1 MAELLKCAVCQ
12 GIVSS
17 DASRCPHCG
26 SPNFKSSSYIQ
37 KQEQLYRNNLERER
51 RAHQEQRERM
61 FGSVLLRWHDI
72 KKSPESPYLTPR
84 YRLLIDG
91 RSLLIDGRYIG
102 DMVEC
107 HGPIDDEKKYIRLH
121 PGTHTLTM
129 ESEGHVSS
137 KSFSCD
143 ADSTSIT
150 IARKSTGFFTT
161 YWKLVFVMVE

>member
-1 MAELLKCAVCQ
+1 MTELLKCVVCQ

-26 SPNFKSSSYIQ
+26 SPNFKSISYIQ

-51 RAHQEQRERM
+51 RAHQERRERM

-72 KKSPESPYLTPR
+72 KKSPEYPHLTPR
-84 YRLLIDG
+84 YRLMIDG
-91 RSLLIDGRYIG
+91 RSIG
-102 DMVEC
+102 DLVEH
-107 HGPIDDEKKYIRLH
+107 HGPIDDRETYIRLH

-129 ESEGHVSS
+129 ESKGHVSS

-143 ADSTSIT
+143 EDSTSIT

-161 YWKLVFVMVE
+161 YCKLVFVMVE